1 MECHKQDLWTRRFDK
16 HVCYEDVIH
25 CRQLTRR
32 FGDHLAVSE
41 LDLDIPAGSI
51 CAFLGPNGAGKSTTV
66 KMLTGLLA
74 PSSGTAEICGLDV
87 ARQPLEVRSLSGTVP
102 EHLGLFDA
110 LTVAEHLRLT
120 GDVWGLPRHETKR
133 RSRELLA
140 AFALDHG
147 ADTFAEEC
155 SHGMRK
161 KTALAMALLPN
172 PRVLFLDEPF
182 EGIDPVTSKTIR
194 ELLKMLSARGVTVF
208 LTSHILSIVEE
219 IATRVIFIRAGQ
231 KVWDS
236 PPAELP
242 ASLEAHYFDLV
253 EAPVS
258 QDLAWLGSGR

>member
-1 MECHKQDLWTRRFDK
+1 MIRCQG
-16 HVCYEDVIH
+16 
-25 CRQLTRR
+25 LTCQ
-32 FGDHLAVSE
+32 FGDHVAVSD
-41 LDLDIPAGSI
+41 LDLDIPAGAI

-66 KMLTGLLA
+66 KMLTGLLE
-74 PSSGTAEICGLDV
+74 PTRGSAEVCGLDV
-87 ARQPLEVRSLSGTVP
+87 ARNPIEARRLSGTVP

-120 GDVWGLPRHETKR
+120 GDVWGLDRRDRDR
-133 RSRELLA
+133 RSSELLA
-140 AFALDHG
+140 ALALEHG
-147 ADTFAEEC
+147 ADTFAAEC

-194 ELLKMLSARGVTVF
+194 DLLKMLSSRGVTIF
-208 LTSHILSIVEE
+208 LTSHMLSIVEE
-219 IATRVIFIRAGQ
+219 ISTRIVFIRGGR

-236 PPAELP
+236 RPGELP
-242 ASLEAHYFDLV
+242 VSLESHYFDLV
-253 EAPVS
+253 EAPVQ

>member
-1 MECHKQDLWTRRFDK
+1 M
-16 HVCYEDVIH
+16 IS
-25 CRQLTRR
+25 CRSVSKR
-32 FGDHLAVSE
+32 FGETLAVSR
-41 LDLDIPAGSI
+41 LDLEIPAGEI

-66 KMLTGLLA
+66 KILTGLLE
-74 PSSGTAEICGLDV
+74 PSEGSADVCGLDV
-87 ARQPLEVRSLSGTVP
+87 ARQPIDVRRLSGTVP

-120 GDVWGLPRHETKR
+120 GDVWGLARHETQR
-133 RSRELLA
+133 RAGELLA
-140 AFALDHG
+140 ALALEHG
-147 ADTFAEEC
+147 ADTFAAEC

-194 ELLKMLSARGVTVF
+194 ELLKMLASRGVTIF

-219 IATRVIFIRAGQ
+219 IATRIIFIRGGV

-236 PPAELP
+236 RPDELP
-242 ASLEAHYFDLV
+242 AALEAHYFDLV
-253 EAPVS
+253 EAPIR
-258 QDLAWLGSGR
+258 QELAWLGSGR

>member
-1 MECHKQDLWTRRFDK
+1 M
-16 HVCYEDVIH
+16 IS
-25 CRQLTRR
+25 CRSVSRR
-32 FGDHLAVSE
+32 FGETVAVSR
-41 LDLDIPAGSI
+41 LDLEIPAGEI

-66 KMLTGLLA
+66 KVLTGLLE
-74 PSSGTAEICGLDV
+74 PSEGSAEVCGLDV
-87 ARQPLEVRSLSGTVP
+87 ARQPIEVRRLSGTVP

-120 GDVWGLPRHETKR
+120 GDVWGLRRHETQR
-133 RSRELLA
+133 RAGELLA
-140 AFALDHG
+140 ALALEHG
-147 ADTFAEEC
+147 ANTFAAEC

-194 ELLKMLSARGVTVF
+194 ELLKMLASRGVTVF

-219 IATRVIFIRAGQ
+219 IATRIIFIRGGV

-236 PPAELP
+236 RPDELP
-242 ASLEAHYFDLV
+242 ATLEAHYFDLV
-253 EAPVS
+253 EAPIR
-258 QDLAWLGSGR
+258 QELKWLGSGR